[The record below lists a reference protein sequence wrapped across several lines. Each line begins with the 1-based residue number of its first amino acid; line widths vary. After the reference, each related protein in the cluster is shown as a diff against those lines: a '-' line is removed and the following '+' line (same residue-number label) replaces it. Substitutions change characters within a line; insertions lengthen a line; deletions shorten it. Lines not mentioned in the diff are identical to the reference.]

1 MRILNRF
8 TGETIFDIAADTL
21 QGADLCDADLRDAD
35 LRSVDLQGANLRS
48 ADLCDADLCDA
59 DLCDADLRGA
69 NLQGAGAVVLYGLR
83 WPVIIVPGNMR
94 IGCKVYT
101 AEAWENFTDKAIDD
115 MDSNASVFWAE
126 HKEMLLKLAKRAN
139 TFLKEK

>member
-8 TGETIFDIAADTL
+8 TGEVLLAT
-21 QGADLCDADLRDAD
+21 QGADL
-35 LRSVDLQGANLRS
+35 RSADLQGANLR
-48 ADLCDADLCDA
+48 DT
-59 DLCDADLRGA
+59 GVVIV
-69 NLQGAGAVVLYGLR
+69 QGLP
-83 WPVIIVPGNMR
+83 WPVVIVPGNMR

-101 AEAWENFTDKAIDD
+101 AEAWENFTDKEIDD
-115 MDSNASVFWAE
+115 MDSNASAFWAE